1 MAPPVTDE
9 YATIVLAHGQRDN
22 LTIDR
27 IMTTKSALNL
37 GFYQWIIPATVE
49 PRADYVVEV
58 GTDMSNIAFAGNKR
72 KCSWNELSFA

>member
-1 MAPPVTDE
+1 MTDE
-9 YATIVLAHGQRDN
+9 YATIVLAHGQRGN

-72 KCSWNELSFA
+72 KCSWNELPFA